1 MRIGLKRWWE
11 LGQVARASTR
21 LRRVSRPQDE
31 ERVRRELTQ
40 RLLGLRGL
48 PQKVGQVLTLAELGA
63 ETPGFGSLA
72 EAPSPLAPEDAL
84 AEVSRR
90 LGRPWQEVFTSLEG
104 VGIAAS
110 LGQVHRGVLRDGRAV
125 AVKLRHPG
133 IAEAV
138 RDDLRALG
146 WLAAPLGGWRGTLD
160 MSAYRHEL
168 ARMLQGELD
177 YHHEAQALRDAGA
190 RMADVPGVAV
200 PVPVD
205 ALTREDLLVMS
216 WVEGASLAEGWRWSE
231 ADRRALSTTLIRLF
245 LHGCFT
251 WGALH
256 ADPHPGNYRVS
267 RGPDGRPVLGV
278 LDFGCVKPLPPE
290 LAVGLGRLISLL
302 RGPDATPH
310 PEQLLSA
317 WVMLGFTP
325 ELLEPMAEALPAVSR
340 VLLEPFLFE
349 GPFHARSWRLGARLT
364 EALGPHRWN
373 FRAAGPA
380 SLLFVLRA
388 FHGLVRHLDVLD
400 TPIAW
405 GPVLDE
411 ARAPSLPPPPSPPE
425 ARVEGTA
432 RYLKVRVTEAGHTR
446 VALTFRAD
454 VTAHLED
461 LLPEDLPRKLTARGL
476 DPVAIGAAA
485 VAAGLRPSELF
496 HLDEGD
502 RHVRVWLE

>member
-1 MRIGLKRWWE
+1 M
-11 LGQVARASTR
+11 ARASTR
-21 LRRVSRPQDE
+21 LRRVSRPQDA
-31 ERVRRELTQ
+31 ERARQELTE

-63 ETPGFGSLA
+63 DTPGFGSLA
-72 EAPSPLAPEDAL
+72 EAPSPLEPDAAL

-90 LGRPWQEVFTSLEG
+90 LGRPWREVFASLDG

-110 LGQVHRGVLRDGRAV
+110 LGQVHRGVLHDGRTV

-146 WLAAPLGGWRGTLD
+146 WLAAPLGGWRGKLD
-160 MSAYRHEL
+160 LSAYRHEL
-168 ARMLQGELD
+168 AGMLQGELD
-177 YHHEAQALRDAGA
+177 YRHEAQALRDAGA
-190 RMADVPGVAV
+190 RMADVPGVVV

-216 WVEGASLAEGWRWSE
+216 WVEGASLADGWRWSE
-231 ADRRALSTTLIRLF
+231 ADRHALSTTLVRLF

-267 RGPDGRPVLGV
+267 RGPDGKLVLGV

-290 LAVGLGRLISLL
+290 LAVGLGRLIALL
-302 RGPDATPH
+302 KCPGTPR
-310 PEQLLSA
+310 PEPLLSA
-317 WVMLGFTP
+317 WVMLGFAP
-325 ELLEPMAEALPAVSR
+325 ELLEPMAEVLPAVSR
-340 VLLEPFLFE
+340 VLLEPFLLE
-349 GPFHARSWRLGARLT
+349 QPFHVRGWRLGARLT

-400 TPIAW
+400 APIAW
-405 GPVLDE
+405 GPLLDE

-425 ARVEGTA
+425 ARVEGGA
-432 RYLKVRVTEAGHTR
+432 RYLKVQVTEGGHTR

-461 LLPEDLPRKLTARGL
+461 LLPEDLPRKLAARGV
-476 DPVAIGAAA
+476 DPAAIGTAA

-496 HLDEGD
+496 HLNEGD

>member
-1 MRIGLKRWWE
+1 MRTGLKRWWAM
-11 LGQVARASTR
+11 GQVARASSR
-21 LRRVSRPQDE
+21 LRRVSRPQDAE
-31 ERVRRELTQ
+31 PARQELTR

-72 EAPSPLAPEDAL
+72 EAPSPLAPEAAL

-90 LGRPWQEVFTSLEG
+90 LGRPWREVFAALEG

-110 LGQVHRGVLRDGRAV
+110 LGQVHRGVLHDGRAV

-146 WLAAPLGGWRGTLD
+146 WLAAPLGGWRGRLD
-160 MSAYRHEL
+160 LSAYRHEL

-177 YHHEAQALRDAGA
+177 YRHEAQALRDAGA
-190 RMADVPGVAV
+190 RMADVPGVIV

-205 ALTREDLLVMS
+205 ALTREDLLVMT
-216 WVEGASLAEGWRWSE
+216 WVDGASLAEGWRWSE
-231 ADRRALSTTLIRLF
+231 ADRRVLSTTLVRMF
-245 LHGCFT
+245 LQGCFT

-256 ADPHPGNYRVS
+256 ADPHPGNYRVA
-267 RGPDGRPVLGV
+267 RGPEGAPVLGV

-290 LAVGLGRLISLL
+290 LPAGLGRLLALL
-302 RGPDATPH
+302 RAPATP
-310 PEQLLSA
+310 PSPGQWVSA
-317 WVMLGFTP
+317 WVLLGFTP

-340 VLLEPFLFE
+340 VLLEPLLLE
-349 GPFHARSWRLGARLT
+349 RPFHARDWRLGARLT
-364 EALGPHRWN
+364 EALGQHRWN

-400 TPIAW
+400 APIAW
-405 GPVLDE
+405 GPLLDE
-411 ARAPSLPPPPSPPE
+411 ARAPPLPPPPAPPE
-425 ARVEGTA
+425 ARGEGSA
-432 RYLKVRVTEAGHTR
+432 RYLKVRVTEAGRTR

-461 LLPEDLPRKLTARGL
+461 LLPEDLPRRLAARGL
-476 DPVAIGAAA
+476 QPAGIGAAA

-502 RHVRVWLE
+502 RQVRVWLE

>member
-1 MRIGLKRWWE
+1 MRTGLKRWWE

-21 LRRVSRPQDE
+21 LRRKSRPQDAE
-31 ERVRRELTQ
+31 HARHELAQ

-63 ETPGFGSLA
+63 ATPGFGSLA
-72 EAPSPLAPEDAL
+72 EAPSPLEPEAAL
-84 AEVSRR
+84 EEVSCR
-90 LGRPWQEVFTSLEG
+90 LGRPWREVFQALDG

-110 LGQVHRGVLRDGRAV
+110 LGQVHRGVLHDGRAV

-146 WLAAPLGGWRGTLD
+146 WLAAPLGGWRGKLD
-160 MSAYRHEL
+160 LSAYRHEL

-177 YHHEAQALRDAGA
+177 YHHEAQALWDANT
-190 RMADVPGVAV
+190 RMADVPGVVV

-205 ALTREDLLVMS
+205 AHTREDLLVMT
-216 WVEGASLAEGWRWSE
+216 WVEGASLADGWRWSE
-231 ADRRALSTTLIRLF
+231 ADRRALSTTLVRLF

-267 RGPDGRPVLGV
+267 RGPDGKPVLGV

-290 LAVGLGRLISLL
+290 LSVGLGRLISLL
-302 RGPDATPH
+302 KCPGTPPS

-317 WVMLGFTP
+317 WVMLGFAP

-340 VLLEPFLFE
+340 VLLEPFLMDR
-349 GPFHARSWRLGARLT
+349 PFHARSWRLGERLT

-400 TPIAW
+400 APIAW
-405 GPVLDE
+405 GPLLDE
-411 ARAPSLPPPPSPPE
+411 ARAPSLPPPPSMPKT
-425 ARVEGTA
+425 RVEGTA
-432 RYLKVRVTEAGHTR
+432 RYLKVQVTEAGRTR

-461 LLPEDLPRKLTARGL
+461 LLPEDLPGKLAARGV
-476 DPVAIGAAA
+476 DPAAIGSAA

-496 HLDEGD
+496 HLDEGP
-502 RHVRVWLE
+502 RRVRVWLE

>member
-1 MRIGLKRWWE
+1 MRTGLKRWWE

-21 LRRVSRPQDE
+21 LRRVSRPQDA
-31 ERVRRELTQ
+31 ERARRELAQ

-48 PQKVGQVLTLAELGA
+48 PQKVGQVLTLAEPGA
-63 ETPGFGSLA
+63 DTPGFGSLA
-72 EAPSPLAPEDAL
+72 EAPSPLPPEAAL

-90 LGRPWQEVFTSLEG
+90 LGRPWREVFTSLDG

-110 LGQVHRGVLRDGRAV
+110 LGQVHRGVLHDGRAV

-133 IAEAV
+133 IAQAV

-146 WLAAPLGGWRGTLD
+146 WLAAPLGGWRGKLD
-160 MSAYRHEL
+160 LSAYRHEL

-177 YHHEAQALRDAGA
+177 YRHEAQSLRDAGA
-190 RMADVPGVAV
+190 RMPDVPGVVV

-205 ALTREDLLVMS
+205 ALTREDLLVMT
-216 WVEGASLAEGWRWSE
+216 WVEGASLADGWRWSE
-231 ADRRALSTTLIRLF
+231 ADRRALSTTLVRLF

-267 RGPDGRPVLGV
+267 RGSDGKPVLGV
-278 LDFGCVKPLPPE
+278 LDFGCVKPLTPE
-290 LAVGLGRLISLL
+290 LAGGLGRLIALL
-302 RGPDATPH
+302 RCPGTPPR
-310 PEQLLSA
+310 PEPLLSA

-325 ELLEPMAEALPAVSR
+325 ELLEPMADALPAVSR
-340 VLLEPFLFE
+340 VLLEPFLLDR
-349 GPFHARSWRLGARLT
+349 PFHARSWRLGERLA

-405 GPVLDE
+405 GPLLDE

-432 RYLKVRVTEAGHTR
+432 RYLKVRVTEAGQTR

-461 LLPEDLPRKLTARGL
+461 LLPEDLPRRLAERGL
-476 DPVAIGAAA
+476 DPAAIGTQA
-485 VAAGLRPSELF
+485 VAAGLRPSVLF
-496 HLDEGD
+496 HLDVGD

>member
-1 MRIGLKRWWE
+1 MRTGLKRWWE

-21 LRRVSRPQDE
+21 LRRGARPQETEDA
-31 ERVRRELTQ
+31 RRELAE

-72 EAPSPLAPEDAL
+72 EAPSPLAPEVAL

-90 LGRPWQEVFTSLEG
+90 LGRPWREVFRSLDG

-110 LGQVHRGVLRDGRAV
+110 LGQVHRGVLHDGRAV

-133 IAEAV
+133 IADAV
-138 RDDLRALG
+138 RADLRALG
-146 WLAAPLGGWRGTLD
+146 WLAAPLGGWRGKLD
-160 MSAYRHEL
+160 LSAYRREL
-168 ARMLQGELD
+168 AQMLQEELD
-177 YHHEAQALRDAGA
+177 YHHEARALREAGA
-190 RMADVPGVAV
+190 RMADVPGVVA

-216 WVEGASLAEGWRWSE
+216 WVDGEPIAEARRWSE
-231 ADRRALSTTLIRLF
+231 ADRRALSTTLVRLF
-245 LHGCFT
+245 LQGLFT

-256 ADPHPGNYRVS
+256 ADPHPGNYRVI
-267 RGPDGRPVLGV
+267 RGPEGRPTLGV

-290 LAVGLGRLISLL
+290 LPLGLGRLIALL
-302 RGPDATPH
+302 RAPGAEADPRR
-310 PEQLLSA
+310 LLST
-317 WVMLGFTP
+317 WVTLGFTP
-325 ELLEPMAEALPAVSR
+325 ELLEPMAEVLPAVSR
-340 VLLEPFLFE
+340 VLLEPFLQDA
-349 GPFHARSWRLGARLT
+349 PFHVERWNLGARLT

-388 FHGLVRHLDVLD
+388 FHGLMRHLDVLKA
-400 TPIAW
+400 PIAW
-405 GPVLDE
+405 GPLLD
-411 ARAPSLPPPPSPPE
+411 ASRAPRLPPPPLPPE
-425 ARVEGTA
+425 AHVEGTA
-432 RYLKVRVTEAGHTR
+432 RYLRVRVTEGSHTR

-461 LLPEDLPRKLTARGL
+461 LLPEDLRPRLAARGL
-476 DPVAIGAAA
+476 DPVAIAATA

-496 HLDEGD
+496 HLDEGG